1 MATATNDTGKFSIF
15 DPVVTFAHKEFYERV
30 IGELNGIFPICNQ
43 GKCTAVE
50 ISENSTEQRQM
61 TDLMQRVELFSRE
74 LLDVTK
80 KLFDQ
85 FYQAKDMFYKSI
97 LTTTAYNTINLMD
110 RNLLER
116 TCDVR
121 WWAME
126 GAFSDCLAFFRQVGT
141 ELELAKVIVEAH
153 RMKNTGG
160 DKAFFSAAPA
170 VLDNAAELLGQ
181 GVAKLIDPDKRDA
194 LLKMA
199 DEMETVLAENG
210 GKEAGTTLRSL
221 VEQLAAGYDKAQ
233 YSCTRL
239 EDIKSS
245 YTLYRDL
252 VIVDGEGVIIANA
265 NPGNRALV
273 LGLNVSDE
281 EWFQKALATRDGT
294 EYHAQDLGPSKVEA
308 QDSLIYST
316 AVRAG
321 GSTSGPVIG
330 GMGVFFDFQ
339 GEANL
344 ILREYL
350 PKDKEA
356 RVLDGW
362 YTFFTNE
369 KGLIITSSD
378 DAIFPSGEH
387 AHIPRTHRQLKK
399 GEKIS
404 SYAVVEGRDS
414 AIFSAKTDG
423 YLEYGGLGWTAHI
436 VVPRNHIFNSEA
448 DRKKNESDS
457 AKLMDSLLIPDINKQ
472 TYEKIQEDK
481 ESIQLISL
489 NGIVFASKLGKRGIA
504 LSPIFDQITKTGD
517 FVTNRMEELLN
528 EMAVGELE
536 QNLKALEAFSKQAI
550 DLVDRNLFERAAD
563 IRWWATDQYFWK
575 ALMAPNQEK
584 FNAASERLRVINA
597 NYTMYRNLV
606 LADFNGDIVACSRT
620 ELKRELIKMN
630 VSDNAW
636 FQQGMR
642 TTSSTQYAVQDVA
655 KSTLEKHK
663 DVSLI
668 YAGGI
673 RADGARDGESIGVLG
688 VMFDWDTEAE
698 KILQTCLPKDRVGQS
713 IEGSVALYTNGSG
726 MVVEST
732 DKERF
737 AIGSKLE
744 LPATHAALEKGQS
757 ASGFLSVKDKTYIIG
772 STRTM
777 GYREYA
783 GLGWRAHIL
792 RPFK

>member
-1 MATATNDTGKFSIF
+1 MATVTQDNGKFSIF

-126 GAFSDCLAFFRQVGT
+126 TAFSECIGFYRQT
-141 ELELAKVIVEAH
+141 NSELEMARMFVEANRKKH
-153 RMKNTGG
+153 SDG

-170 VLDNAAELLGQ
+170 VLDNTAELLNLN
-181 GVAKLIDPDKRDA
+181 VAKLIDPDKRET
-194 LLKMA
+194 LRKLA
-199 DEMETVLAENG
+199 DEIASVYADDG
-210 GKEAGTTLRSL
+210 GKETADLLKNL
-221 VEQLAAGYDKAQ
+221 VVQLEAAQEKADH
-233 YSCTRL
+233 SCTRL
-239 EDIKSS
+239 EDVKSS

-252 VIVDGEGVIIANA
+252 VIVDGDGYIIANA
-265 NPGNRALV
+265 NPLNRDRV
-273 LGLNVSDE
+273 LGLNVAE
-281 EWFQKALATRDGT
+281 EGWFQNALETRDGT
-294 EYHAQDLGPSKVEA
+294 EFFAQDLCASKVET
-308 QDSLIYST
+308 QDSLVYST
-316 AVRAG
+316 AIRAG
-321 GSTSGPVIG
+321 GSTTGQVIG
-330 GMGVFFDFQ
+330 AMGVFFDFQ
-339 GEANL
+339 GEASL
-344 ILREYL
+344 ILKEYL
-350 PKDKEA
+350 PKDSER

-362 YTFFTNE
+362 FTFFTNE
-369 KGLIITSSD
+369 KGTIITSSD
-378 DAIFPSGEH
+378 DAIFPPGEH
-387 AHIPRTHRQLKK
+387 AHLPRTHRQLKK
-399 GEKIS
+399 GERIS
-404 SYAVVEGRDS
+404 SYFVVEGRDS
-414 AIFSAKTDG
+414 AVFSAKTDG
-423 YLEYGGLGWTAHI
+423 YLEYQGLGWTAHI
-436 VVPRNHIFNSEA
+436 VVPRSYIFNSEG
-448 DRKKNESDS
+448 DRKKRE
-457 AKLMDSLLIPDINKQ
+457 AEAGKLMESMLIPEINKQ

-489 NGIVFASKLGKRGIA
+489 NGIVFASKLGKRGVA

-528 EMAVGELE
+528 EMAEGELE

-550 DLVDRNLFERAAD
+550 DLMDRNLFERAAD
-563 IRWWATDQYFWK
+563 IRWWSTDKYFWK
-575 ALMAPNQEK
+575 ALMSPTPENFQ
-584 FNAASERLRVINA
+584 AASERLRVINA

-620 ELKRELIKMN
+620 ELKRELIKLN

-642 TTSSTQYAVQDVA
+642 TTQSAQYAVQDVG
-655 KSTLEKHK
+655 KSALEKHK
-663 DVSLI
+663 DSSLV

-673 RADGARDGESIGVLG
+673 RADGAREGESTGVLG
-688 VMFDWDTEAE
+688 VMFDWDTEAK
-698 KILQTCLPKDRVGQS
+698 KILQTCLPKNRSGES
-713 IEGSVALYTNGSG
+713 IEGSVAVYTNSAS
-726 MVVEST
+726 VIIETT
-732 DKERF
+732 DPERF
-737 AIGSKLE
+737 PAGSKLE
-744 LPATHAALEKGQS
+744 LPAAHSSLDKGQS
-757 ASGFLSVKDKTYIIG
+757 ASGFLTAKEKTYIIG